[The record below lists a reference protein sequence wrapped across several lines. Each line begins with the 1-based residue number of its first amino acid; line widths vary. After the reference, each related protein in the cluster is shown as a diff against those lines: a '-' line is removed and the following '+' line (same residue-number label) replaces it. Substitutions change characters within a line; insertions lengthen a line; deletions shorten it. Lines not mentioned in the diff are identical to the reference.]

1 MRITRRTV
9 AGAITAG
16 VLATGLAV
24 MPASAMLVPP
34 EPDVV
39 EAEESQQSPA
49 MTAGRAWC
57 ECHAVTYSMLWI
69 D

>member
-1 MRITRRTV
+1 MRITRRTA

-16 VLATGLAV
+16 MLATGLAV

-34 EPDVV
+34 EPEVV
-39 EAEESQQSPA
+39 QVEESQPSPA
-49 MTAGRAWC
+49 MTAGRTWC
-57 ECHAVTYSMLWI
+57 HCNGVTYRMVWI